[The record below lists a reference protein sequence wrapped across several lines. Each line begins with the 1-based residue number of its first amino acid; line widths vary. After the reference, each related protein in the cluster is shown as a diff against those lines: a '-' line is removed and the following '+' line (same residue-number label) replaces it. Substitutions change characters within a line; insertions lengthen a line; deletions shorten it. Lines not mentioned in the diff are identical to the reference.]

1 VSLRPR
7 KFDRSNFPME
17 EAPCTRR
24 IWDRVSS
31 QAGRVTTANT
41 TPLRRQSPNPATTL
55 RQQGEA
61 ELTRHTATD
70 FSAYWTTQEFSD
82 LSALAMLLGTGL
94 VGAQPSFPPQTIRA
108 PERAA
113 GSGDMVCRSRSESSF
128 GPKPDPSSRS
138 RQRGSCPSIRHP
150 HQVANAWSSW
160 TPRSC
165 VEEAV
170 SSLRISH
177 AANEYR

>member
-1 VSLRPR
+1 MSLRPR
-7 KFDRSNFPME
+7 KFDRSNFPMGRGPMH
-17 EAPCTRR
+17 EADLGSSIEPGRPRDDCEYDSASPPFAEPCNH
-24 IWDRVSS
+24 S
-31 QAGRVTTANT
+31 
-41 TPLRRQSPNPATTL
+41 
-55 RQQGEA
+55 QQGEA
-61 ELTRHTATD
+61 ALTRHTATD